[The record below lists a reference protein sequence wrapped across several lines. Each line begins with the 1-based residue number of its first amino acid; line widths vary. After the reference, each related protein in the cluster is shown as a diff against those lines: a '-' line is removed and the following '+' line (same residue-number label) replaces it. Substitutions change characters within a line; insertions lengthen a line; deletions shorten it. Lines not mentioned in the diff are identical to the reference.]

1 MAHKSEMTELT
12 VGCALYNGSRILLQ
26 QSKYREWAGLCLP
39 GGHLEPEESIV
50 EAVVRE
56 MREETGLTILDPK
69 LCCVKQFQ
77 NGEGERYLVFLFAA
91 HAYEGTLR
99 DSTEGHND
107 WYERDQLQGLKL
119 VDDLE
124 DQLHAME
131 SPEINEF
138 LRIEEDDLWYS
149 EYR

>member
-1 MAHKSEMTELT
+1 MPASCTLHYQVQGMKF
-12 VGCALYNGSRILLQ
+12 ILADAECEAWYG
-26 QSKYREWAGLCLP
+26 KYPLLRRYDDAFR
-39 GGHLEPEESIV
+39 S
-50 EAVVRE
+50 AVRE

-91 HAYEGTLR
+91 YAYEGTLR